1 MLTKFVHIPG
11 FIGDRRVPL
20 KRLYRYM
27 PLDACVRMVER
38 GEVRISSSTNFSD
51 DEELS
56 ETRKDD
62 EQSKSVSTVASEIIG
77 TSRVPKGFG
86 LEVHK
91 GAEVD
96 GGTRVKLR
104 SHVEDSYWI
113 LALST
118 DLSCTLFDEF
128 KENAAVEIHEP
139 EEYFRRLE
147 NASHRLLFP
156 RDIFGHDHIEYANEY
171 IGYGRTAIEV
181 SPFFHKSSRYRT
193 QKEYRVVWHPR
204 RTATTHEY
212 LYLGRLDDIVN
223 VVRRKDVESGAT
235 KEVRFPEDAIA
246 KYRRNNTP
254 TFAEQMQGA
263 SVRNL

>member
-11 FIGDRRVPL
+11 FMGDRKVPL

-27 PLDACVRMVER
+27 PLDACVRMVGR
-38 GEVRISSSTNFSD
+38 GEVRVSSSTNFSD

-56 ETRKDD
+56 DTRKDD
-62 EQSKSVSTVASEIIG
+62 EQSKVVSAVASEIIE
-77 TSRVPKGFG
+77 TSRVPKGFR
-86 LEVHK
+86 LQVHE
-91 GAEVD
+91 GAESD
-96 GGTRVKLR
+96 GRTQFKLR

-118 DLSCTLFDEF
+118 NLSCALFDEF
-128 KENAAVEIHEP
+128 KETAAVEIHEP
-139 EEYFRRLE
+139 EEFLRRIK
-147 NASHRLLFP
+147 NASPRLLLP
-156 RDIFGHDHIEYANEY
+156 GEIFGHGHIEYADEY

-181 SPFFHKSSRYRT
+181 SPFFNKSSRYRT

-212 LYLGRLDDIVN
+212 LHLGRLDDIVT

-235 KEVRFPEDAIA
+235 KEVRFPDDAIA
-246 KYRRNNTP
+246 EYRRNNTP
-254 TFAEQMQGA
+254 TFAEQMQGT